1 MKGGSREGEL
11 KSWKQVRKEDEII
24 STIGVQV
31 PHGLQKIIH
40 NKVQKDKQ

>member
-24 STIGVQV
+24 STIGVQA
-31 PHGLQKIIH
+31 PRDLQKIMH
-40 NKVQKDKQ
+40 NKV